1 MAVVTN
7 KQAQVYIAS
16 TNIVS
21 PLGFTTL
28 ENFEKVVKGESG
40 LSYQQFDFANKVF
53 PVGKV
58 KDEEI
63 EQVFNTYQQETS
75 AYSKLEKMSII
86 SMSRALENCDFSTE
100 DKEVLFIFCSTKGNV
115 DVLAEGKTNAIK
127 NQVSL
132 FETAKRIADRFRFA
146 HPPLV
151 VSNACISG
159 SLGIVLANRLLKQG
173 MYQHIVVAAADGVTD
188 FTLSGFN
195 AFQAIDSEPCK
206 PYDANRKGINL
217 GEAAAT
223 MVLSRNAEAPAGSV
237 QVAGGAVSNDA
248 THISAPSRTG
258 EGLYQCIQKVLEGQ
272 SDTIDFICGHGTA
285 TNYNDAMESW
295 AFQRAGIA
303 DVPVHSLKGYYGHTL
318 GTSGLLESILAVQSL
333 QENQMIPSKNF
344 SEIGLPHPL
353 NPIQEAIEIPLN
365 SCLKTS
371 SGFGGC
377 NVAVLFRKLTPLKKK
392 AS

>member
-1 MAVVTN
+1 MAIVKNT
-7 KQAQVYIAS
+7 QSDIYIAS

-21 PLGFTTL
+21 PLGLTTL
-28 ENFEKVVKGESG
+28 KNFEQVIKGESG
-40 LSYQQFDFANKVF
+40 LSYQQFDFTDKIY
-53 PVGKV
+53 PVGKI
-58 KDEEI
+58 DEKEI
-63 EQVFNTYQQETS
+63 DHAFLPYQKEGKS
-75 AYSKLEKMSII
+75 YSKLEKMSIL
-86 SMSRALENCDFSTE
+86 SVHQALESCTFSPQ
-100 DKEVLFIFCSTKGNV
+100 DKDVLFLFCSTKGNV
-115 DVLAEGKTNAIK
+115 DVLAQGDTNGMK

-132 FETAKRIADRFRFA
+132 FETAKRIASHFGFA

-151 VSNACISG
+151 VSSACISG
-159 SLGIVLANRLLKQG
+159 SLGIVMANRLLRQG
-173 MYQHIVVAAADGVTD
+173 SYKHVVVAAVDGVTD

-195 AFQAIDSEPCK
+195 AFQAIDTEPCK

-223 MVLSRNAEAPAGSV
+223 MVLSQTTELPADSI

-258 EGLYQCIQKVLEGQ
+258 EGLYLCIQKVLEGQ
-272 SDTIDFICGHGTA
+272 QETIDFICGHGTA

-303 DVPVHSLKGYYGHTL
+303 NIPVHSLKGYYGHTL
-318 GTSGLLESILAVQSL
+318 GTSGLLESILAVESL
-333 QENQMIPSKNF
+333 RQNQMIPSKNF
-344 SEIGLPHPL
+344 SELGVPHPI
-353 NPIQEAIEIPLN
+353 NPIQEAKEIPLQ

-377 NVAVLFRKLTPLKKK
+377 NVAVLFRKLNTLKKK